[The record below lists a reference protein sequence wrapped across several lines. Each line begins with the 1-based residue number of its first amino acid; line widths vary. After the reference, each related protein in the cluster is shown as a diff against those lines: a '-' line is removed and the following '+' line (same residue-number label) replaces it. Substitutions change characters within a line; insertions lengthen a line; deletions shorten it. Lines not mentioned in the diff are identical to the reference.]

1 MHTFELQVG
10 QLPSSCRL
18 IRIKNVL
25 TKQEDV
31 LEVPSEETVAGIRQR
46 YLALNAHAFAYIW
59 KAFLPNRAGVLE
71 PQELDMQRTLA
82 ANGVEDERAKFEA
95 CQLPPDFFVP
105 VLHLFWADDLT
116 VA

>member
-1 MHTFELQVG
+1 M
-10 QLPSSCRL
+10 
-18 IRIKNVL
+18 
-25 TKQEDV
+25 
-31 LEVPSEETVAGIRQR
+31 EVPSEETVSAIRQR
-46 YLALNAHAFAYIW
+46 YLTINAHALAYIW
-59 KAFLPNRAGVLE
+59 KAFLPNPAGVLE

-82 ANGVEDERAKFEA
+82 ENGVEDERSKFES

>member
-1 MHTFELQVG
+1 MQVG

-18 IRIKNVL
+18 IRIKNML
-25 TKQEDV
+25 TRQEDV

-46 YLALNAHAFAYIW
+46 YLALNAHAHAYIW
-59 KAFLPNRAGVLE
+59 KAFLPNAAGVLE
-71 PQELDMQRTLA
+71 PQEVDMQRTLA
-82 ANGVEDERAKFEA
+82 ENGVPDERANFEA